1 MVLFTCILGIVLP
14 LNPSATTVYAR
25 SAFYPNLRFTLS
37 LQSAFYP
44 WSAVC
49 SLQSAVRWQDSLKDR
64 GQESLKDRV
73 RLSDVLRIKSLLSV
87 CKAEAGVTIKFWHL
101 PSGLQT
107 GSKCSKNVIFIDTEI
122 SIKNYTSQQVRVS
135 FLESPDN
142 FSGPKPSACLNQ
154 NLNNK
159 PCHFVLLSDR
169 S

>member
-87 CKAEAGVTIKFWHL
+87 CKAEAGVTIKL
-101 PSGLQT
+101 
-107 GSKCSKNVIFIDTEI
+107 
-122 SIKNYTSQQVRVS
+122 
-135 FLESPDN
+135 
-142 FSGPKPSACLNQ
+142 
-154 NLNNK
+154 
-159 PCHFVLLSDR
+159 
-169 S
+169 